1 MRSFATLAIIA
12 FVAVAAISAQFVDDD
27 FFDDDFGDFDD
38 GNLLFVGGYSPAM
51 GYGPLSSGYALGSI
65 GSMGIGSIGMG
76 SGISYGHGGKTAYIP
91 YAVPTPVA
99 APPAPVLP
107 IGLGLDAVQPQD
119 NGLFGGNGIGLLCK
133 SLNIK
138 GITSFGI

>member
-12 FVAVAAISAQFVDDD
+12 FVAVASVSAQFFDDD
-27 FFDDDFGDFDD
+27 FGDDFGDFDD

-51 GYGPLSSGYALGSI
+51 SYGPLSSGYAMGSVGSI
-65 GSMGIGSIGMG
+65 GIGSIGMG
-76 SGISYGHGGKTAYIP
+76 SGISYGHGGQTAYIP

-99 APPAPVLP
+99 AAPAPVLP

-133 SLNIK
+133 S
-138 GITSFGI
+138 

>member
-12 FVAVAAISAQFVDDD
+12 FVAVAAVSAQFFDDD
-27 FFDDDFGDFDD
+27 FDDDFGDFDD

-51 GYGPLSSGYALGSI
+51 SYGPLSSGYAMGSVGSI
-65 GSMGIGSIGMG
+65 GIGSIGMG
-76 SGISYGHGGKTAYIP
+76 SGISYGMGSGISYGHGGQTSYIP

-99 APPAPVLP
+99 AAPAPVLP

-133 SLNIK
+133 S
-138 GITSFGI
+138 